1 MRRPTFEQFL
11 WVMPAAYAIH
21 IPEEFLTGFP
31 AWMATH
37 MHASMDA
44 QGFMLN
50 NALFMAILLSVSLW
64 ASKTRSA
71 LPAFV
76 HLSWASGNLFWNF
89 IFHLWT
95 TVQADS
101 YSPGLVSAT
110 LLYYPI
116 SIWAGVLAVKE
127 RRLTPG
133 AVFGA
138 FAIGAGLM
146 LFVIWAGLWRFHLPF
161 A

>member
-1 MRRPTFEQFL
+1 MEKPSFERFL
-11 WVMPAAYAIH
+11 WAMPVAYAIH
-21 IPEEFLTGFP
+21 IPEEFLSGFP
-31 AWMATH
+31 AWMAKH

-44 QGFMLN
+44 QGFVLN
-50 NALFMAILLSVSLW
+50 NALFMAILLSLSLW

-76 HLSWASGNLFWNF
+76 FLSWASGNLFWNF

-116 SIWAGVLAVKE
+116 SIWAGVLAVKQH
-127 RRLTPG
+127 RLTRG
-133 AVFGA
+133 AVLGA
-138 FAIGAGLM
+138 FTIGAALM
-146 LFVIWAGLWRFHLPF
+146 LFVIWAGLWQFHLPF